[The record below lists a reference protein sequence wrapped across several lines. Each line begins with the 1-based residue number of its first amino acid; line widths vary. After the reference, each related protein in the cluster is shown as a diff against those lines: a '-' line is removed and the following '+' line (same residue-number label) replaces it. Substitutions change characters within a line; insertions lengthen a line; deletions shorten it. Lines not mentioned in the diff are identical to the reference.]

1 MWDLRQRKCIRDY
14 GGNDGDVP
22 AVEWGL
28 FHYDS
33 IWTVEPTSTFESCF
47 TGGRD
52 GQIYHTDLVGD
63 THTLLYQG
71 NKNPITSLSFDE
83 QNNQLWFTCHKD
95 SSLRCLDLQKRSL
108 DKIGAK
114 NGKDA
119 LGVGDDMTNEDINL
133 EQPDYELQGL
143 AQITEYHILNN
154 KRYIITNNSAGVSQL
169 WNIDQCKLVK
179 SYQAKSFNQ
188 VKHMME
194 SKYDLGPENTPYPYS
209 WFSVDIKLGC
219 LTIHLNEDNW

>member
-71 NKNPITSLSFDE
+71 NKNPITSMSFDE
-83 QNNQLWFTCHKD
+83 QNNQLRFTCHKD

-114 NGKDA
+114 NGKEA
-119 LGVGDDMTNEDINL
+119 LGVADDMGNEDINL

-154 KRYIITNNSAGVSQL
+154 KRYIITNNSAGVS
-169 WNIDQCKLVK
+169 
-179 SYQAKSFNQ
+179 
-188 VKHMME
+188 
-194 SKYDLGPENTPYPYS
+194 
-209 WFSVDIKLGC
+209 
-219 LTIHLNEDNW
+219 